1 MTRINQLRKILK
13 KQEVEALLVT
23 HLTNVKYLTGFTGT
37 AGALLVTQEDAIFVT
52 DFRYTQQAKDQT
64 SCVIREN
71 TQNIYYEIR
80 DLLKELRISSVAI
93 EAEKVN
99 VTTFRLM
106 EKIFTSEIIESEGW
120 VEELRE
126 IKDAQEIQA
135 ITRAVEII
143 EDTYEHILE
152 FIQIGMT
159 EQEVADEIERFAKSR
174 GSSGM
179 SFDTIV
185 ASGNRSALPHGVAS
199 NKRIEDGDVVTIDM
213 GCYYQGYTSDMTRTF
228 AIGSISDQMK
238 EVYQIVLEAHQAV
251 SAAARPGM
259 TGFELD
265 KVARDYIVQAGYGDK
280 FGHGTGHGI
289 GLDIHEG
296 PTISRNNH
304 EPLQEGMVI
313 TNEPGIYLEGIGG
326 VRIED
331 DLVLEADGARSLN
344 RTSKD
349 LLII

>member
-1 MTRINQLRKILK
+1 M
-13 KQEVEALLVT
+13 
-23 HLTNVKYLTGFTGT
+23 
-37 AGALLVTQEDAIFVT
+37 
-52 DFRYTQQAKDQT
+52 
-64 SCVIREN
+64 
-71 TQNIYYEIR
+71 
-80 DLLKELRISSVAI
+80 KELRISSVAI

-179 SFDTIV
+179 SFDTIG

-265 KVARDYIVQAGYGDK
+265 QVARDYIGQAGYGDK